1 MFNPLKTHTKLN
13 YDFISI
19 FMNLIKHSDLARA
32 GEQGGG
38 GKTDIFCQQSPLER
52 RRRNERESK
61 EEGARDWRRGR
72 RARRRQRWRCGWDV
86 GRGARGEAAEG
97 GRGREEEGEE
107 EGEGGALVRGVQVHD
122 KSYESSQRSHAHP
135 YGRETIRMR
144 QMHVQGSSKE

>member
-1 MFNPLKTHTKLN
+1 
-13 YDFISI
+13 
-19 FMNLIKHSDLARA
+19 MNLIKHFDLARGRRRENGYILPAITA
-32 GEQGGG
+32 GE
-38 GKTDIFCQQSPLER
+38 T
-52 RRRNERESK
+52 RRNERESK

-107 EGEGGALVRGVQVHD
+107 EEGEGDALVRGVQVHG
-122 KSYESSQRSHAHP
+122 KFYESSQKAHAHP

-144 QMHVQGSSKE
+144 QMHVQGSL